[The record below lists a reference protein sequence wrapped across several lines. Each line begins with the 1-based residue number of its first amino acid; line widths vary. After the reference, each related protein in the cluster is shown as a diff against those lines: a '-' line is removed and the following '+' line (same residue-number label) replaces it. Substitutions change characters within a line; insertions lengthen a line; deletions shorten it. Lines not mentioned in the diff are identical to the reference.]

1 MKYVLLGKVVSTH
14 GIKGEIKIKSDT
26 SFKQERYKKG
36 NTLYFKKDN
45 KYIPF
50 KVDTFREHKNLD
62 LIRFD
67 GYDNINQV
75 LEYVGLEV
83 YVNYK
88 DIDSL
93 DENSYYYDE
102 LISLEVYTMEEEHI
116 GKVIEIREVPQGII
130 LEIQTNEKIVLVPFV
145 DEFIKE
151 VDVKEGK
158 IFIEPIEGLL

>member
-45 KYIPF
+45 VYIPF
-50 KVDTFREHKNLD
+50 KVDGFREHKNLD
-62 LIRFD
+62 LVRFN
-67 GYDNINQV
+67 GNNNINQV

-83 YVNYK
+83 YVNYE
-88 DIDSL
+88 DMDSL
-93 DENSYYYDE
+93 EENDYYYED
-102 LISLEVYTMEEEHI
+102 LISLEVYTMKEEYI

-130 LEIQTNEKIVLVPFV
+130 LEVKTVEKTVLIPFV
-145 DEFIKE
+145 EEFIKE
-151 VDVKEGK
+151 VDLSNEK
-158 IFIEPIEGLL
+158 IFVEPIEGLL

>member
-26 SFKQERYKKG
+26 SFKEERYKKG

-45 KYIPF
+45 TYVPF
-50 KVDTFREHKNLD
+50 KVDSFREHKNLD
-62 LIRFD
+62 LIRIN

-88 DIDSL
+88 DVDSL

-102 LISLEVYTMEEEHI
+102 LISLEVYTMEEDYI

-130 LEIQTNEKIVLVPFV
+130 LEIQTSEKIVLVPFV

-151 VDVKEGK
+151 VDVVEGK